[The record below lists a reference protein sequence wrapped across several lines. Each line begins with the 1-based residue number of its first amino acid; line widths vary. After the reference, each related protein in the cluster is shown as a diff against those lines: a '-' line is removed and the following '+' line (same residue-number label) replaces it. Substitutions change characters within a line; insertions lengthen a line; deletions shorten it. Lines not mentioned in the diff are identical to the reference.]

1 MKIPMA
7 SKAKPDTI
15 PFIYAIFLKCKG
27 SIVEKRNLLILFSVC
42 YVSLQ
47 TFDNFL
53 IFFLVLYKC

>member
-7 SKAKPDTI
+7 SKAKLDTI
-15 PFIYAIFLKCKG
+15 PFIYAIFLKHKG
-27 SIVEKRNLLILFSVC
+27 SIAEKRNLLILFSVC

-53 IFFLVLYKC
+53 FFFS